1 MSPLS
6 SHNRYPPYPEPQ
18 PLPHFDGPAFS
29 CFFVLTAAPE
39 HVTACDCHIWSATL
53 AICDGCDQR
62 AFGKCVSPPCREAT
76 WRPTKRCLK
85 TKIKT
90 QNCGANSCLSVL
102 LEKKCTHV
110 QCKMM
115 CPLLIG
121 WFQTTCFP
129 KQQALKSAWEL
140 RANPQIDYRTSKG
153 RTTVF
158 YLHDSR
164 MNKTIYWSCWFSC
177 WFSIFKPQ
185 IVSKTTHGTHHGQES
200 AVGRWQNPKLS
211 ANLAASHASWYKRIL
226 PILHLSRFWHRI
238 SNMQIYWL
246 TKRHLAIQTNGYT
259 DTEKHKRTN
268 TPATST

>member
-153 RTTVF
+153 ANDRF
-158 YLHDSR
+158 
-164 MNKTIYWSCWFSC
+164 
-177 WFSIFKPQ
+177 
-185 IVSKTTHGTHHGQES
+185 
-200 AVGRWQNPKLS
+200 LS
-211 ANLAASHASWYKRIL
+211 AWLTYEQNNLLIMLIL
-226 PILHLSRFWHRI
+226 MLILH
-238 SNMQIYWL
+238 
-246 TKRHLAIQTNGYT
+246 IQTANCEQNHPWDPSWSGICRRSLAKSKALCKSCSKSRLMVQTYIA
-259 DTEKHKRTN
+259 DIAFKQIL
-268 TPATST
+268 TSYF